1 MGNIGTALGAA
12 VTVTIEGDI
21 TRADLGDALITIA
34 TELGRALANDDVDE
48 LFAEALADLAERSKS
63 GVARHAA
70 AVLLGRKGERPRI
83 DVEMAVDEA
92 VDMYRSGRAKS
103 LNAAFVKVSRTMTDV
118 SNRRSAAELL
128 RRRHRDRK
136 ISPSN

>member
-70 AVLLGRKGERPRI
+70 AVLRGR
-83 DVEMAVDEA
+83 
-92 VDMYRSGRAKS
+92 RSWSA
-103 LNAAFVKVSRTMTDV
+103 MTP
-118 SNRRSAAELL
+118 RSAARPCASSSSLA
-128 RRRHRDRK
+128 RR
-136 ISPSN
+136 